1 MQNEMEVLRFF
12 EGRPFALQIYETFEY
27 QLLARLPDTKID
39 VQKSQ
44 ITLRNP
50 RVFGC
55 VSLMRVRRPMP
66 PVYMV
71 VTFGLSRRLASP
83 RIDTAVEPYPN
94 RWTHHAVLT
103 RPEEVDDE
111 LMEWMREAYDFAWL
125 KKGVHR

>member
-12 EGRPFALQIYETFEY
+12 EGRSFALQIYETFEY

-71 VTFGLSRRLASP
+71 VTFGLGRRLASP

-103 RPEEVDDE
+103 CPEEVDDE

>member
-12 EGRPFALQIYETFEY
+12 EGRPFALQIYETFEH

-55 VSLMRVRRPMP
+55 VSWMRVRRPMP

-71 VTFGLSRRLASP
+71 VTFGLGRRLASP

>member
-71 VTFGLSRRLASP
+71 VTFGLGMRLASP

-111 LMEWMREAYDFAWL
+111 LMGWMREAYDFAWL

>member
-44 ITLRNP
+44 IALRNP

-71 VTFGLSRRLASP
+71 VTFGLGMRLASP

-111 LMEWMREAYDFAWL
+111 LMGWMREAYDFAWL